1 MSHEVDPRVDKTRR
15 RLRQALI
22 TLLQTQTVDNIS
34 VQKLTSTAA
43 VTRGT
48 FYLHYKDK
56 PAFVDQALDDLV
68 SELFETAIVTVS
80 VGDIMTN
87 PADPLQR
94 VHVFSLSKALGYI
107 SQHAEAFETLL
118 LDQRQLAVNQRI
130 NQQMTTWMTKF
141 HRDFQDQFAD
151 LEVPVSIQIAYY
163 VSATVGLITDWL
175 ANDMIYTPHYLTKCI
190 KKMHHLMTVGSIS
203 FTDFF
208 VK

>member
-22 TLLQTQTVDNIS
+22 TLLQSETVENIS
-34 VQKLTSTAA
+34 VEELTATAD

-56 PAFVDQALDDLV
+56 PAFVDQALEDLV
-68 SELFETAIVTVS
+68 TELFEQAIVTVAI
-80 VGDIMTN
+80 GDVITN
-87 PADPLQR
+87 PADPLKR
-94 VHVFSLSKALGYI
+94 VQVLSLSKALGYI
-107 SQHAEAFETLL
+107 DQHAEAFKTLL
-118 LDQRQLAVNQRI
+118 LNQRQLAVNGRI
-130 NQQMTTWMTKF
+130 NQQLTDWMQRF
-141 HRDFQDQFAD
+141 YHDFEDQFAD

-175 ANDMIYTPHYLTKCI
+175 ENDMIYTPRYLTKCI
-190 KKMHHLMTVGSIS
+190 KKMHHLMTAGNIT

-208 VK
+208 VQ

>member
-22 TLLQTQTVDNIS
+22 TLLQTETVDNIS

-80 VGDIMTN
+80 VSDIMTN

-94 VHVFSLSKALGYI
+94 VHVFSLSKALDYI
-107 SQHAEAFETLL
+107 SLHAEAFETLL

-190 KKMHHLMTVGSIS
+190 KKNAPFDDGREY
-203 FTDFF
+203 
-208 VK
+208 

>member
-15 RLRQALI
+15 RLRKALI
-22 TLLQTQTVDNIS
+22 TLLQTESVENIS
-34 VQKLTSTAA
+34 VQKLTSTAS

-68 SELFETAIVTVS
+68 TELFETAMITVS

-87 PADPLQR
+87 PIDPLQR
-94 VHVFSLSKALGYI
+94 VQVLSLSKALGYI

-118 LDQRQLAVNQRI
+118 LHQRQLAVNQRI
-130 NQQMTTWMTKF
+130 NQQMTTWMDKF
-141 HRDFQDQFAD
+141 YHQFEAQFAD

-175 ANDMIYTPHYLTKCI
+175 ENDMIYTPHYLTKCI
-190 KKMHHLMTVGSIS
+190 KKMHHLMTMSNIS

>member
-22 TLLQTQTVDNIS
+22 TLLQSETVENIS
-34 VQKLTSTAA
+34 VQELTATAD

-56 PAFVDQALDDLV
+56 PAFVDQSLEDLV
-68 SELFETAIVTVS
+68 TELFEQAIVTVAI
-80 VGDIMTN
+80 GDVITN
-87 PADPLQR
+87 PADPLKR
-94 VHVFSLSKALGYI
+94 VQVLSLSKALGYI
-107 SQHAEAFETLL
+107 DQHAEAFKTLL
-118 LDQRQLAVNQRI
+118 LNQRQLAVNGRI
-130 NQQMTTWMTKF
+130 NQQLTDWMQRF
-141 HRDFQDQFAD
+141 YHDFEDQFAD

-175 ANDMIYTPHYLTKCI
+175 ENDMIYTPRYLTKCI
-190 KKMHHLMTVGSIS
+190 KKMHHLMTAGNIT

-208 VK
+208 VQ

>member
-22 TLLQTQTVDNIS
+22 TLLQSETVENIS
-34 VQKLTSTAA
+34 VQELTATAD

-56 PAFVDQALDDLV
+56 PAFVDQALEDLV
-68 SELFETAIVTVS
+68 TELFEQAIVTVAI
-80 VGDIMTN
+80 GDVITN
-87 PADPLQR
+87 PADPLKR
-94 VHVFSLSKALGYI
+94 VQVLSLSKALGYI
-107 SQHAEAFETLL
+107 DQHAEAFKTLL
-118 LDQRQLAVNQRI
+118 LNQRQLAVNGRI
-130 NQQMTTWMTKF
+130 NQQLTDWMQRF
-141 HRDFQDQFAD
+141 YHDFEDQFAD

-175 ANDMIYTPHYLTKCI
+175 ENDMIYTPRYLTKCI
-190 KKMHHLMTVGSIS
+190 KKMHHLMTAGNIT

-208 VK
+208 VQ

>member
-22 TLLQTQTVDNIS
+22 TLLQTETVDNIS

-94 VHVFSLSKALGYI
+94 VHVFSLSKALSYI

-175 ANDMIYTPHYLTKCI
+175 ANDMIYTPHYLTNCI
-190 KKMHHLMTVGSIS
+190 KKMHHFMTVGSIS

>member
-1 MSHEVDPRVDKTRR
+1 MSHEMDPRVDKTRR

-22 TLLQTQTVDNIS
+22 TLLQTETVDNIS

-56 PAFVDQALDDLV
+56 PAFVEQALDDLV
-68 SELFETAIVTVS
+68 TELFEQAIVTVA
-80 VGDIMTN
+80 VGDVITN
-87 PADPLQR
+87 PVDPLRR
-94 VHVFSLSKALGYI
+94 VQVLSLSKALGYI
-107 SQHAEAFETLL
+107 DQHADAFKTLL
-118 LDQRQLAVNQRI
+118 LNQRQLAVNRRI
-130 NQQMTTWMTKF
+130 NQQLTQWMQRF
-141 HRDFQDQFAD
+141 YRDFEDQFAD

-175 ANDMIYTPHYLTKCI
+175 ANDMIYTPRYLTKCI
-190 KKMHHLMTVGSIS
+190 KKMHHLMTARNIT

-208 VK
+208 VQ